1 MALKVLMLRKNLNDT
16 KKAYDALMDEFG
28 ALEKREADIA
38 EAIEEAETDE
48 ERGAVEAEIDAFEAE
63 KKRLEDEKAKLETR
77 IEELEND
84 INAEEEEQI
93 IDTAPAPAEEPDPN
107 ITFERSSIKMNTR
120 DKIFNRMTEQERGA
134 FFAREDVKE
143 FLGDIRSC
151 IKEKRALTN
160 VGLLIPEVLLGVL
173 RENVERFSKLYAHVN
188 VRAINGKG
196 RELIMGQYDEAV
208 WTECCANLNE
218 LSLAFYD
225 QEVDC
230 YMVAGYYAIC
240 NANIEDSDIDLASEV
255 MTAIG
260 QAIGRA
266 LDKAILYGRNSVDN
280 QKMPLGVVSRLAETA
295 QPSGYSAT
303 ARPWVDLHET
313 NIVTIASGTTG
324 ADLIKAI
331 VEASAAMKGKYSRG
345 DKVWVM
351 NEATYTAL
359 GTATITTAADG
370 SIVSGIFDKMPV
382 IGGTIEVLDF
392 IPDDVII
399 GGYFDLYLLAERAGQ
414 QFASSE
420 HVRFLQSQTVFKGVA
435 RYDGAPTIAE
445 AFVAIG
451 INGTTPDATMT
462 FAADAANAGA

>member
-1 MALKVLMLRKNLNDT
+1 MALKVLMLRKTLNDT

-77 IEELEND
+77 IEELEAD
-84 INAEEEEQI
+84 IAAEEEEQI
-93 IDTAPAPAEEPDPN
+93 IEPAPAEEPDPN
-107 ITFERSSIKMNTR
+107 ITFERSSNKMTTR
-120 DKIFNRMTEQERGA
+120 DMIFNRMTAPERGA

-160 VGLLIPEVLLGVL
+160 VGLVIPEVLLGVL
-173 RENVERFSKLYAHVN
+173 RENIERFSKLYSHVN

-266 LDKAILYGRNSVDN
+266 LDKAILYGRNSADN
-280 QKMPLGVVSRLAETA
+280 QKMPQGVVSRLAETS

-313 NIVTIASGTTG
+313 NIVTIAAGTTG

-331 VEASAAMKGKYSRG
+331 VGASAAMKGKYSRG
-345 DKVWVM
+345 EKVWLM

-370 SIVSGIFDKMPV
+370 SIVSGIFDRMPV
-382 IGGTIEVLDF
+382 IGGIIEVLDF
-392 IPDDVII
+392 IPDNVII

-462 FAADAANAGA
+462 FAADTANAGA

>member
-63 KKRLEDEKAKLETR
+63 KTRLEEEKAKLETR

-84 INAEEEEQI
+84 IMAEEEEQI
-93 IDTAPAPAEEPDPN
+93 IEPAPAPAEEPDPN
-107 ITFERSSIKMNTR
+107 ITFERSSNKMTTR
-120 DKIFNRMTEQERGA
+120 DKIFNRMNEQERGA

-160 VGLLIPEVLLGVL
+160 VGLVIPEVLLGVL
-173 RENVERFSKLYAHVN
+173 RENVERFSKLYSHVN

-266 LDKAILYGRNSVDN
+266 LDKAILYGRNSADN
-280 QKMPLGVVSRLAETA
+280 QKMPQGVVSRLAETS
-295 QPSGYSAT
+295 QPSGYSPT

-313 NIVTIASGTTG
+313 NIVTIPQGTTG

-331 VEASAAMKGKYSRG
+331 VGASAAMKGKYSRG
-345 DKVWVM
+345 EKVWLM

-370 SIVSGIFDKMPV
+370 SIVSGIFERMPV
-382 IGGTIEVLDF
+382 IGGIIEVLDF
-392 IPDDVII
+392 IPDNVII

-462 FAADAANAGA
+462 FAADTANAGA